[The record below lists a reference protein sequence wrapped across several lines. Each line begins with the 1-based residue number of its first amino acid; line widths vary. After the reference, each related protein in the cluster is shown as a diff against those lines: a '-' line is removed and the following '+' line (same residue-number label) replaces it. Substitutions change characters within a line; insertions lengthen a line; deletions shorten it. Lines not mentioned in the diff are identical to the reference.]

1 MNKELTAKIKS
12 AIIAGFTAAAL
23 TTSAYGAE
31 AYDDLTQISDLTDPG
46 GAYMYD
52 HITGEVK
59 YLPPSDINTYSSGTE
74 GTVPSYDPHS
84 DKQKPAVPPQP
95 LTQDKRDE
103 NETADNIKSFRVL
116 GWLKKADMD
125 MDLNEEV

>member
-1 MNKELTAKIKS
+1 MNKELAAKIRS
-12 AIIAGFTAAAL
+12 AVIAVFTAAAL

-31 AYDDLTQISDLTDPG
+31 AYDDFTQISDLTDSG

-59 YLPPSDINTYSSGTE
+59 YLPPPDINTYSSETE
-74 GTVPSYDPHS
+74 GSVPSYDPYS
-84 DKQKPAVPPQP
+84 DKQKPVALPQP
-95 LTQDKRDE
+95 LTEDKRDE
-103 NETADNIKSFRVL
+103 NETASDFESFCVL

-125 MDLNEEV
+125 TDEEEV